1 MPSEAAPRRAIGLF
15 WQLFLSILAVAL
27 GAVLAVGL
35 ITRAVFSAAFDAY
48 LQTLPAAGAGMGMR
62 GQGTGRHMVLTA
74 TEQTFLAS
82 VDRGVL
88 IGGVAAVLIAAVGAL
103 LLARYLTRPLD
114 RLEAAAV
121 QLAAGDLTHRVEPGG
136 PHEVEALGQAFNR
149 MADSLETAEDL
160 RRRLVADVAHE
171 LRNPIAAAR
180 AQAEGMAEGVLPAEP
195 ARLDSLVD
203 DIGHLSRLVDDLQEL
218 AVAEAGRLHYE
229 MSDVDL
235 AALVK
240 REVDRAAPA
249 AAPGVLV
256 SVAGADAPLNVRGDE
271 QRLSQV
277 LRNLLSNAARHTSEG
292 TIEVALSHTAQSVA
306 VRVTDTGEGISP
318 EDLPHVFE
326 RFYRADS
333 ARAAHTGGAGL
344 GLAIARRLVEDH
356 GGEVFAESV
365 SGQSTTVGFTLPR
378 AD

>member
-1 MPSEAAPRRAIGLF
+1 
-15 WQLFLSILAVAL
+15 
-27 GAVLAVGL
+27 
-35 ITRAVFSAAFDAY
+35 
-48 LQTLPAAGAGMGMR
+48 MGMR
-62 GQGTGRHMVLTA
+62 GQGAGRHMVLSA
-74 TEQTFLAS
+74 AEQTFLAS

-88 IGGVAAVLIAAVGAL
+88 IGGLAAVLIAAIGAL
-103 LLARYLTRPLD
+103 LLAGYLTRPLD
-114 RLEAAAV
+114 RLETAAAE
-121 QLAAGDLTHRVEPGG
+121 LAAGDLKHRVEPGG
-136 PHEVEALGQAFNR
+136 PREVEALGAAFNR

-203 DIGHLSRLVDDLQEL
+203 DIAHLSRLVDDLQEL
-218 AVAEAGRLHYE
+218 AVAEAGRLRYE
-229 MSDVDL
+229 MADVDL

-240 REVDRAAPA
+240 REVDRATSST
-249 AAPGVLV
+249 APGVRV
-256 SVAGADAPLNVRGDE
+256 SVAGADSPLPVNGDE

-277 LRNLLSNAARHTSEG
+277 LRNLLSNASRHTAEG
-292 TIEVALSHTAQSVA
+292 SIDVAMSRAAQTVSVA
-306 VRVTDTGEGISP
+306 VTDTGEGISP

-356 GGEVFAESV
+356 GGEVFAESTP
-365 SGQSTTVGFTLPR
+365 GRGTTVGFTLPLR
-378 AD
+378 